1 MPCSRILIS
10 VVLLLPCFFCSLTA
24 QRQYGGVPAIAESA
38 EMNAAI
44 SDIESYSLSSEFDS
58 FLKNANSIPEN
69 VIALPTLLKQK
80 SLKTKLNK
88 FKSLNKGRVLVQ
100 KINLDD
106 RAESY
111 LRLADFNIPKGG
123 RLYVIGNNGQ
133 QILGAYTSSNISE
146 GGNFMCGPIK
156 GSFVIEYDHP
166 LSGLEVAPFRIE
178 EIYTGTTDVGAMTT
192 GYNTAYECMI
202 NINCDAGRRYSD
214 EKKGVVRLRMVGEQ
228 GIALC
233 TGTLVNNTSKDRTPY
248 VLTAYHCERP
258 VGIDFTPFYDL
269 WYFDFNFEA
278 NSCANPIEEPEFV
291 AVQGAIKVAEWEET
305 DMMLLRISAPIPVE
319 ANAYFNGWD
328 IREDHLPV
336 KSALIHHPN
345 GDIKKISQDTD
356 TLRLDKSERA
366 WDNGSTTPP
375 NSHLRAEFDDSTFQP
390 GSSGAPLFDDQGRV
404 IGQLHGGPRSDNL
417 CTIAIAYCGRL
428 ASSWEGGKEP
438 FKRLK
443 DWLDPTN
450 SGAKLLD
457 GIESESQSQIVK
469 FNGRVITA
477 DGIAISNV
485 EVSVSGDDQKAFFTG
500 NDGRFVF
507 DNLSSKGNFNFK
519 LTKNTDV
526 ANGISSLDII
536 LITNHILGRAELP
549 NVFQRLA
556 ADVSD
561 DGRVSSLD
569 LIHITNVILG
579 RSNRFPDNNS
589 WRFEPEVLQMSGGDI
604 GTGGVEFT
612 IIGYKLGDV
621 NFSANP
627 RK

>member
-1 MPCSRILIS
+1 MPHSRIIIS
-10 VVLLLPCFFCSLTA
+10 FIFLYPFFFSTLTA
-24 QRQYGGVPAIAESA
+24 QKQYGGVPAFVENTGISSA
-38 EMNAAI
+38 IKDLKAH
-44 SDIESYSLSSEFDS
+44 SLSSEFRS
-58 FLKNANSIPEN
+58 FLKNANSTPEN
-69 VIALPTLLKQK
+69 VIALPTLIKQK
-80 SLKTKLNK
+80 TLKSKLNQ
-88 FKSLNKGRVLVQ
+88 FKSYNKGKVLIQ
-100 KINLDD
+100 KINLDE

-111 LRLADFNIPKGG
+111 LRLADFNIPRGA
-123 RLYVIGNNGQ
+123 RLYVIGDNGK
-133 QILGAYTSSNISE
+133 QILGAYTSSNNSE
-146 GGNFMCGPIK
+146 TRNFMCGPIK
-156 GSFVIEYDHP
+156 GSFVVEYNHTDV
-166 LSGLEVAPFRIE
+166 GLDTPPFRIE
-178 EIYTGTTDVGAMTT
+178 EIYTGTSDVGAMTT

-202 NINCDAGRRYSD
+202 NINCDEGRRYSD

-233 TGTLVNNTSKDRTPY
+233 TGTLLNNTSKDRTPY

-278 NSCANPIEEPEFV
+278 NSCANPINEPQFV
-291 AVQGAIKVAEWEET
+291 AVQGAVKIAEWEET
-305 DMMLLRISAPIPVE
+305 DMMLLKIEAPIPVE

-328 IREDHLPV
+328 IRETHLPV

-345 GDIKKISQDTD
+345 GDIKKISQDID
-356 TLRLDKSERA
+356 TITLDRSERA
-366 WDNGSTTPP
+366 WDNGSTTPA

-438 FKRLK
+438 VKRLK

-450 SGAKLLD
+450 TGAKILN

-485 EVSVSGDDQKAFFTG
+485 EVSVSGDDQKAFYTG

-507 DNLSSKGNFNFK
+507 DNLSSKGNFRFK

-536 LITNHILGRAELP
+536 LITNHILGRVELP
-549 NVFQRLA
+549 NIFQRLA
-556 ADVSD
+556 ADVSA

-579 RSNRFPDNNS
+579 RSNSFPDNNS